1 MSNLFENSD
10 LTSIWQLGGS
20 AAAEQANATL
30 PSAAAALSLNITYL
44 PAPDQSRIW
53 TFLEFIHEYSRT
65 AWRLQSGEND
75 ADIWFVDGA
84 HDFLPPT
91 GVRREPTVVH
101 VVRDM
106 RQVPRTAD
114 GNFLVRPLDMENFVL
129 MLQRLEKNIARS
141 AR

>member
-1 MSNLFENSD
+1 M
-10 LTSIWQLGGS
+10 
-20 AAAEQANATL
+20 
-30 PSAAAALSLNITYL
+30 
-44 PAPDQSRIW
+44 
-53 TFLEFIHEYSRT
+53 
-65 AWRLQSGEND
+65 
-75 ADIWFVDGA
+75 DGA
-84 HDFLPPT
+84 HDFLPPK

-106 RQVPRTAD
+106 RKVPRTAD